1 MKDTIPV
8 VTTITLQPPESLKP
22 SPNNARNHP
31 KKQIEQLAAS
41 FRELGFLGVI
51 VVDEIDTVLAGWG
64 RVLGA
69 KLAELPQV
77 PTVRVTGLSEA
88 KKRAFQLADNKIAEG
103 ARWDRKKLRAELA
116 ELPSLLLVDGL
127 DLTITGFG
135 LNDFRPVVCDDIET
149 RPDASDRVPPPELV
163 CVTRPGDVWQLGSH
177 RIICANARSAADY
190 TVLLG
195 DEKAHLLF
203 LDPPDEPVTGSTEYL
218 QLLADSF
225 QNCTRGC
232 AESASVIVCCDW
244 RRLEQVFEAGR
255 RQFFD
260 LRHLVVWDKG
270 STEPAKGALFR
281 QQHRLILHFDYGA
294 GRQSKHEGR
303 ALSER
308 GDVWTYARA
317 RVARPSRYPF
327 AVMPAALVVD
337 AIRECTRE
345 GEIVLDAFLGCGAT
359 IVAAEKTGRRAYGLE
374 IEPAYVDVTIRRW
387 QALTRRDACLVG
399 DTRTFREVAL
409 LRSGSATR

>member
-1 MKDTIPV
+1 MKQPISV
-8 VTTITLQPPESLKP
+8 VGTITLQPPESLKP
-22 SPNNARNHP
+22 SPNNARKHP
-31 KKQIEQLAAS
+31 RKQIEQLAAS
-41 FRELGFLGVI
+41 FRELGFLGAI
-51 VVDEIDTVLAGWG
+51 VVDENNTVLAGWG

-69 KLAELPQV
+69 KLAGLPQV
-77 PTVRVTGLSEA
+77 PTVRVPGLSEA

-103 ARWDRKKLRAELA
+103 ARWDRNKLRAELA
-116 ELPSLLLVDGL
+116 ELPSLLLLDGL
-127 DLTITGFG
+127 DLSITGFEING
-135 LNDFRPVVCDDIET
+135 SRPVVCDDIET
-149 RPDASDRVPPPELV
+149 RLDASDRVPPLELV

-177 RIICANARSAADY
+177 RIICANARTAADY

-203 LDPPDEPVTGSTEYL
+203 LDLPDEPALKSTEYL

-225 QNCTRGC
+225 QNCAREC
-232 AESASVIVCCDW
+232 AHGASVVVCCDW

-255 RQFFD
+255 RQFSD

-270 STEPAKGALFR
+270 SAEPAKGALFR

-294 GRQSKHEGR
+294 GRQPKRDGQ
-303 ALSER
+303 ALPER
-308 GDVWTYARA
+308 GDVWAHARA
-317 RVARPSRYPF
+317 RLARPSRYPF
-327 AVMPAALVVD
+327 AVMPAALVAD
-337 AIRECTRE
+337 AIRDCTCE
-345 GEIVLDAFLGCGAT
+345 GDIVLDAFLGCGAA

-374 IEPAYVDVTIRRW
+374 IEPAYVDVAIRRW
-387 QALTRRDACLVG
+387 QALTRREACLVG